1 MLVKNEGPKKA
12 ISWYAK
18 TQFILFF
25 SLLMF
30 FVLFGVIDYLLIG
43 VTMMNGGVAAIISVI
58 LSLALTFL
66 FFRYYNKRHIKE
78 WKEKN
83 DNKQNKLTSQI
94 LPSLFLGLFILF
106 VLITF
111 IFESQT
117 IKIIGRTSMII
128 IFLFYVYFKFFK
140 K

>member
-1 MLVKNEGPKKA
+1 
-12 ISWYAK
+12 
-18 TQFILFF
+18 
-25 SLLMF
+25 
-30 FVLFGVIDYLLIG
+30 
-43 VTMMNGGVAAIISVI
+43 MNGGVAAIISVI